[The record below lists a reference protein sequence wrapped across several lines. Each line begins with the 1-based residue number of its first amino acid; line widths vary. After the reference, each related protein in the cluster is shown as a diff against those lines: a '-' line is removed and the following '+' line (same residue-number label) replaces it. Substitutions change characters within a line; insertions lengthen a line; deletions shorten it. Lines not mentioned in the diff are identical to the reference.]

1 MAKRIISYK
10 VIFIASPLSG
20 EPDEDIVIRTA
31 FFFNLEEAKRAILNN
46 YDRSWNRA
54 QIEHRA
60 SSSSPWYPIE
70 VKCSRSQS

>member
-1 MAKRIISYK
+1 MAKQWLRYK
-10 VIFIASPLSG
+10 VIFIITSLLDY
-20 EPDEDIVIRTA
+20 EEDITIKIEY
-31 FFFNLEEAKRAILNN
+31 FFNLEEAKRAILNN

-70 VKCSRSQS
+70 TKCAEFL